1 MKKNRYFAIGFL
13 LLFAIIASLWLPR
26 RNLRETA
33 QVAGIALDWEQDGL
47 MATFELYQAD
57 AEETI
62 GSKKRVVVGYGE
74 TLGKCIEDALRRQGK
89 HLFVNDASVLI
100 LGQEKK
106 ERLLEEVLNY
116 YRNFSHDDMDLPVF
130 FAKGKAADFLNG
142 EGAVRSMEIAAS
154 AKALNQRQTV
164 KDLMNQRGERIWLL
178 FKEDGYELEK

>member
-1 MKKNRYFAIGFL
+1 MRKYRYFAIGFL
-13 LLFAIIASLWLPR
+13 LLFAVISSFWLPR

-33 QVAGIALDWEQDGL
+33 QVAGIALDWEQERM

-57 AEETI
+57 ADETI
-62 GSKKRVVVGYGE
+62 GAKKRVVIGYGE
-74 TLGKCIEDALRRQGK
+74 TLEMCIQDALRRQGK
-89 HLFVNDASVLI
+89 RLFVNDASVLI

-106 ERLLEEVLNY
+106 ERLLEAVLNY
-116 YRNFSHDDMDLPVF
+116 YCDFSHDDMDLPVF
-130 FAKGKAADFLNG
+130 FAKGKAADFLSG